1 MVCERASEKH
11 AMFGSVGIE
20 SGSSLWRYSLGDI
33 LESGS
38 SPFTFEME
46 RIQLMV
52 EILFK
57 MIYAK
62 KCATS

>member
-20 SGSSLWRYSLGDI
+20 SGSSLWRNSLGDI
-33 LESGS
+33 LESGT
-38 SPFTFEME
+38 SPFIFEMD
-46 RIQLMV
+46 RIQFIV

-57 MIYAK
+57 MIYTK
-62 KCATS
+62 KCVTS

>member
-38 SPFTFEME
+38 SPFTLEME
-46 RIQLMV
+46 RIQFMV
-52 EILFK
+52 EILFE
-57 MIYAK
+57 MIYTQ
-62 KCATS
+62 KCVTS